1 MAETILWLNIDPST
15 VPQKQSKSTRYR
27 LWDSPI
33 ILSRSTPGNYD
44 VILIIVV
51 PSEMTGSCY
60 HLWTYVNSLVSLH
73 LGLGNNAASPRIL
86 LFKKKYWFIFMYL
99 IGRKKRKGRDFFT
112 CWLTP
117 QMPLLVKAVPEWSQE
132 PWVWSVLSWCSEK
145 ESSSQAIIFHPPG
158 CAPAEK
164 RTQESSPGNS
174 MGCRHASW

>member
-51 PSEMTGSCY
+51 PSEITGSGY
-60 HLWTYVNSLVSLH
+60 HLWTYVNTLVSLH

-86 LFKKKYWFIFMYL
+86 LFKKNIL
-99 IGRKKRKGRDFFT
+99 IHIYVFDRQKKKERERLFH
-112 CWLTP
+112 
-117 QMPLLVKAVPEWSQE
+117 LLAHSSNASTSQ
-132 PWVWSVLSWCSEK
+132 
-145 ESSSQAIIFHPPG
+145 G
-158 CAPAEK
+158 CARVK
-164 RTQESSPGNS
+164 PGALS
-174 MGCRHASW
+174 LICSLMVQWKGVK